1 MISNQVW
8 KANVSLNLII
18 EEDNSSVGRILK
30 ALANFSVAAKSY
42 TNLFNFS

>member
-8 KANVSLNLII
+8 KASVCLNLII
-18 EEDNSSVGRILK
+18 AEDNLSVGRILK
-30 ALANFSVAAKSY
+30 APANFSVAAKSY